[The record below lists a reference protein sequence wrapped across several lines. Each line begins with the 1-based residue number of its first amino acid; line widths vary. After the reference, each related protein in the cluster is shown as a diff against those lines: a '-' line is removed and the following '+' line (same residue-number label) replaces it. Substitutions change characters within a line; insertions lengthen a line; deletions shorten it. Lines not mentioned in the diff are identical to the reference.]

1 MREELLIRLQTA
13 INNLDR
19 ESQKTPAEAKEL
31 YASAEAWA
39 NGTINQAEELIVRV
53 RAIEKRDRAVDE
65 LEQKLQEREAL
76 DDLRLECGLVGLAT
90 HESSLEGREAVLV
103 AKQKDF
109 KDACSSV
116 LAHELAANVREDTLD
131 TRAMEVVDR
140 ERRLDE

>member
-1 MREELLIRLQTA
+1 
-13 INNLDR
+13 
-19 ESQKTPAEAKEL
+19 
-31 YASAEAWA
+31 
-39 NGTINQAEELIVRV
+39 V
-53 RAIEKRDRAVDE
+53 
-65 LEQKLQEREAL
+65 
-76 DDLRLECGLVGLAT
+76 T